1 MEKVVSV
8 KGYVPDEQRGRS
20 PLLWYQVSPS
30 WLRCPGLLVPAADH
44 QSESTPV
51 ETIRSGKLQQNNG
64 SYLANDPHAF
74 DVIGRQGLD
83 LRRPLQE
90 PLGLGYP

>member
-1 MEKVVSV
+1 MAAMSRTSRASCGPPVRINP
-8 KGYVPDEQRGRS
+8 GGNH
-20 PLLWYQVSPS
+20 QV
-30 WLRCPGLLVPAADH
+30 GKT
-44 QSESTPV
+44 ST
-51 ETIRSGKLQQNNG
+51 KQNNG